1 MSGDLNRV
9 VRRAMDSYS
18 MWHQKHPNEVL
29 DITIAWPEEVY
40 QCGRAEQILYR
51 SDKWEDDNNFF
62 MYDHV
67 FDTRPFVY
75 CQRGSVL
82 EPFANSKRRSVRRL
96 LRVND
101 LEKDPVPL
109 PYLAKAVELT
119 ISLSD
124 GTGQTL
130 NLVAEPALCCTLDLK
145 TLVICMENDI
155 LFINGGKM
163 HVTERGIVK

>member
-1 MSGDLNRV
+1 MSDELDRIIG
-9 VRRAMDSYS
+9 RAMSSYE
-18 MWHQKHPNEVL
+18 MWHQKHPNEVK
-29 DITIAWPEEVY
+29 TIAIDWPEEVY

-51 SDKWEDDNNFF
+51 SDKWEKDNDFF

-67 FDTRPFVY
+67 FDTRPHVY
-75 CQRGSVL
+75 CTKKSIL
-82 EPFANSKRRSVRRL
+82 APFASSRRRSVRRFFNV
-96 LRVND
+96 RD
-101 LEKDPVPL
+101 LKRDPVTL

-119 ISLSD
+119 ISLND

-130 NLVAEPALCCTLDLK
+130 NLLSEPALCCTLDLK
-145 TLVICMENDI
+145 TLVICIKNDI